1 MEYLNENIMIGSSG
15 EGDDLQLSSA
25 TIESQLIAL
34 EERYKE
40 LPENVKLLDKAFL
53 ELQMSRLMIGL
64 DRQEES
70 WAIARQVFDIFMHE
84 QDWEK
89 AVDACDVLYLT
100 EQDNSIIAL
109 GHGIWLAITYPIDP
123 ELTVALL
130 QHVIEETPDHSDG
143 AAVAAVVAVFITEL
157 RAEDDKKDNLL
168 FFANQMLGQVSR
180 RHSEVDTQE
189 NFDIWMNKLELN
201 DPDKFLV
208 RLRNV
213 VDVMVEGDWW
223 LDRDELQKNLP
234 VN

>member
-1 MEYLNENIMIGSSG
+1 MEYLNENVMIGSSG
-15 EGDDLQLSSA
+15 EGDDLDVSTA

-40 LPENVKLLDKAFL
+40 LPKDISLIDKAFI
-53 ELQMSRLMIGL
+53 ELQMARLMIGL
-64 DRQEES
+64 ERHEES
-70 WAIARQVFDIFMHE
+70 WSIARQVFDIFIHE

-89 AVDACDVLYLT
+89 AVDACDVLFLS

-109 GHGIWLAITYPIDP
+109 GHGIWLAVTYPIDP

-130 QHVIEETPDHSDG
+130 QHVIEETPDNSDG
-143 AAVAAVVAVFITEL
+143 AAVAAATAVYITEL
-157 RAEDDKKDNLL
+157 RADEDKKDNLM

-180 RHSEVDTQE
+180 RHSEIETQE
-189 NFDIWMNKLELN
+189 QFESWIEKLELN
-201 DPDKFLV
+201 DPAKFLV

-213 VDVMVEGDWW
+213 VDVLVQDDWW
-223 LDRDELQKNLP
+223 VDRDELQKSLP